1 MFEWLSKLLSFI
13 PLFNKK
19 ASLITVGLDFAG
31 KSTLIG
37 QLKSNSN

>member
-1 MFEWLSKLLSFI
+1 MFDWLSKLLSFI

-19 ASLITVGLDFAG
+19 ATIITVGLDFSG

-37 QLKSNSN
+37 